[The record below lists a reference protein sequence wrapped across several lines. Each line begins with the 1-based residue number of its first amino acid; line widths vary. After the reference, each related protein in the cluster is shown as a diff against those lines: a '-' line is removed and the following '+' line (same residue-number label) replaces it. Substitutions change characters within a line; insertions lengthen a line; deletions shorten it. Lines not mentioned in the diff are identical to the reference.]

1 MALKKQIAIY
11 GKAGIGKSITSSNI
25 SAALS
30 AMDEKVM
37 QVGCDPKRDS
47 IYLLCGGQMKPTIME
62 HTSKNPR
69 MTEKLLDE
77 VIFTGYNGVLCAES
91 GGPKPGRG
99 CAGKGVNVALG
110 YLQQFHVFD
119 RYGIT
124 VAVFDVLGDVV
135 CGGFAQPIRSGYA
148 KEMYIVICGEVLT
161 LFQSNNI
168 TKAVIRLHEMGVEV
182 GMGGLIDNMRG
193 VPHERE
199 IVDEFGKLIGVPVV
213 AHIPRAKV
221 VQDAEFQGKT
231 VIEAY
236 PDSEQAQIYKRLAQK
251 ILDNKETYIPKVAD
265 MDAIQAVIAKC
276 TK

>member
-1 MALKKQIAIY
+1 MALKKQIAVY
-11 GKAGIGKSITSSNI
+11 GKAGIGKSITSSNL

-30 AMDEKVM
+30 AMGEKVM

-47 IYLLCGGQMKPTIME
+47 VYLLCGGKLVPTIME
-62 HTSKNPR
+62 HASKNPR

-77 VIFTGYNGVLCAES
+77 VIFTGYNGILCAES

-110 YLQQFHVFD
+110 YLDQFHVFE
-119 RYGIT
+119 RYGVT
-124 VAVFDVLGDVV
+124 FALFDVLGDVV
-135 CGGFAQPIRSGYA
+135 CGGFSQPIRSGYA

-182 GMGGLIDNMRG
+182 GMGGLINNMRG
-193 VPHERE
+193 VPHEKE

-213 AHIPRAKV
+213 AHIPRGKV

-231 VIEAY
+231 VVEAY
-236 PDSEQAQIYKRLAQK
+236 PDSEHAKIYKDLAVK
-251 ILDNKETYIPKVAD
+251 ILNNTETYIPKVAD
-265 MDAIQAVIAKC
+265 MDSIQAIITKC
-276 TK
+276 SK